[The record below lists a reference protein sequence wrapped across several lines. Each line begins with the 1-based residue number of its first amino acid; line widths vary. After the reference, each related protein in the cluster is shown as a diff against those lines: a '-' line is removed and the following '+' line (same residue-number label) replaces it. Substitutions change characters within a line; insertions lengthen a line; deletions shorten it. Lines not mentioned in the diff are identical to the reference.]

1 MVDLRHAIELLDRI
15 QEATK
20 ELGYHQALPVG
31 SIDPVEQSDRVTA
44 LETELRDVLSSAE
57 LGPDDEES
65 VDLPEALVSAVHL
78 DAA

>member
-20 ELGYHQALPVG
+20 ELCYHQALPVG

-65 VDLPEALVSAVHL
+65 VDLP
-78 DAA
+78 